1 MEEKKAKLE
10 KIQKEEGIKLQLA
23 NMLTEI
29 IKLGGN
35 FKLMAETTEDQ
46 ENLAPKLKDAAKSLD
61 SIYSD
66 ITEYIHTL

>member
-1 MEEKKAKLE
+1 MADEKKLN

-23 NMLTEI
+23 NMLTEV

-46 ENLAPKLKDAAKSLD
+46 DNLAPKLKNASDALD
-61 SIYSD
+61 LVYKD